1 MLWRVYNMTNTVF
14 FNAVDA
20 TVQTQIN
27 NKIVGYSATAEELRA
42 LLEGYNVTGVDTFLH
57 SSDVDFASE
66 EGFDTDDDAH
76 AIIDGALAQL

>member
-1 MLWRVYNMTNTVF
+1 MQNTTNTVF

-20 TVQTQIN
+20 TVKTQLN

-42 LLEGYNVTGVDTFLH
+42 LLEGYAVTLNNTTFLH

-66 EGFDTDDDAH
+66 EGFVNDDAAH
-76 AIIDGALAQL
+76 ELIEAALAQL